1 MKYRVLAYYCYV
13 TIENPEQ
20 EVKKHHHF
28 LKSLDARARVYI
40 AKNGI
45 NAQMSFA
52 EEDLKAYTDWLTS
65 DPRFKN
71 IMFKIDPHPEHV
83 YPRVTIKKREQL
95 VALDLMPDI
104 EKGGKHLSPL
114 EWKEML
120 EKEDPDTL
128 LIDVRNN
135 YESEIGHFEGAE
147 KPDLKT
153 FRQFPE
159 YVESLKNRVDPKKT
173 KVMMYCT
180 GGIRCETFS
189 ALLKEKG
196 FDEVYQLEG
205 GVINYG
211 HQVGNDHW
219 KGKLFVFDDRLSV
232 PISNDE
238 HELISHCH
246 FCEVK
251 TDAYYNCANMDCN
264 ALFLACPECA
274 EKQQGCC
281 SEQCMKEPRRRPFE
295 KQDRPKPFR
304 KWYHYSKTKAM
315 EESDDDSCSCFA

>member
-1 MKYRVLAYYCYV
+1 MRYRILSYYCYV
-13 TIENPEQ
+13 SIENPDR
-20 EVKKHHHF
+20 EVEKHYRF
-28 LKSLDARARVYI
+28 LSKLDARTRIYI

-52 EEDLKAYTDWLTS
+52 EEDLKTYTDWLTN
-65 DPRFKN
+65 DPHFKN
-71 IMFKIDPHPEHV
+71 IMFKVDPYPEHV
-83 YPRVTIKKREQL
+83 HPRLTIKKREQL
-95 VALDLMPDI
+95 VALGLTPDL
-104 EKGGKHLSPL
+104 KKKGKHLSAL
-114 EWKEML
+114 EWKGLLDEG
-120 EKEDPDTL
+120 DPDRL

-135 YESEIGHFEGAE
+135 YESQIGHFQGAE
-147 KPDLKT
+147 RPDLKT

-159 YVESLKNRVDPKKT
+159 YAEKLKNRVNPRKT
-173 KVMMYCT
+173 KVMLYCT

-196 FDEVYQLEG
+196 FDEVYQLKG

-211 HQVGNDHW
+211 HQVGNDYW

-238 HELISHCH
+238 HELISQCY
-246 FCEVK
+246 FCEIK
-251 TDAYYNCANMDCN
+251 TDAYYNCANMNCN
-264 ALFLACPECA
+264 GLFLACPDCA

-281 SEQCMKEPRRRPFE
+281 SKECMKNPRRRLFK

-304 KWYHYSKTKAM
+304 KWYHYSKTKVK
-315 EESDDDSCSCFA
+315 EQSNGNFCSCFE